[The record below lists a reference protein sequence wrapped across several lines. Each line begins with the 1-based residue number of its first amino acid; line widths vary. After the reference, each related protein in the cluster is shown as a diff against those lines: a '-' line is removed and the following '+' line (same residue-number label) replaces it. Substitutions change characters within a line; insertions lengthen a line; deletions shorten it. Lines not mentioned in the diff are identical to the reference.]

1 MGFSTDDG
9 SDHDAVNLDPH
20 SSRDRKKSYI
30 FPGKVVIGI
39 SVIIGLATLITFFS
53 SLNSASIVVQPFGSP
68 NKIIHPPTTKVDR
81 NFVLVQND
89 FGWNGTSGGPTI
101 IVNKGDNVQIVI
113 INAGNMAHNFG
124 IAKVAAKT
132 ESLLDSN
139 RANEVSLSGRLK
151 NLSYS
156 QISAMPC
163 PDCKPVYRQAQVD
176 AFMPPL
182 SQQVV
187 AFKADQAGTFKY
199 FCMVRG
205 HIWLGMIGSLIVQN
219 PSEQGGST

>member
-1 MGFSTDDG
+1 MDFSPDID
-9 SDHDAVNLDPH
+9 SNPDAMKHGTHPNEEN
-20 SSRDRKKSYI
+20 KKSYI
-30 FPGKVVIGI
+30 FQGKVVIGI
-39 SVIIGLATLITFFS
+39 SAIIGLATIITFFS
-53 SLNSASIVVQPFGSP
+53 SLNSASTVIQPLGSP
-68 NKIIHPPTTKVDR
+68 NKISHPLAPKIDR

-101 IVNKGDNVQIVI
+101 TVNQGDNVQIII

-124 IAKVAAKT
+124 IAKIPAKT
-132 ESLLDSN
+132 ESLLERNSAKD
-139 RANEVSLSGRLK
+139 VSLSSRLK

-156 QISAMPC
+156 EISALPC

-176 AFMPPL
+176 IFMPPL

-187 AFKADQAGTFKY
+187 AFKADHAGSFKY

-219 PSEQGGST
+219 PSAQGGST